1 VSRERARELARRA
14 LERGDA
20 TGWFEELYAEA
31 RSEADI
37 SWADLVPNPS
47 LVAWLDSRERLSARG
62 EAARLSGRALKVG
75 AGLGDDA
82 EELAR
87 RGLDVTAFDVAPT
100 AVEWARRRFPDS
112 AVDYVVADVLAPPAE
127 WRGGFDFVLEAYTL
141 QVLPPAAR
149 PVAARAIAETLAP
162 GGTLLVIAR
171 GRDAGE
177 DEGAMPWPLTPEEVR
192 GLFSS
197 LTLVAFDD
205 FVDDEDP
212 PVRRLRAEYAAPAN
226 FGH

>member
-14 LERGDA
+14 LARGDA

-31 RSEADI
+31 QSEADI

-47 LVAWLDSRERLSARG
+47 LVEWLDTHPV
-62 EAARLSGRALKVG
+62 SGRALKVG

-82 EELAR
+82 EELVR
-87 RGLDVTAFDVAPT
+87 RGLTVTAFDVAPT

-112 AVDYVVADVLAPPAE
+112 AVDYVVADVLAPPAD
-127 WRGGFDFVLEAYTL
+127 WRGAFEFVLEAYTL
-141 QVLPPAAR
+141 QVLPPQSR

-162 GGTLLVIAR
+162 GGRLLVIAR

-177 DEGAMPWPLTPEEVR
+177 DEGAMPWPLTPDELR
-192 GLFSS
+192 GSFAA

-212 PVRRLRAEYAAPAN
+212 PVRRLRAEYVAPAN
-226 FGH
+226 PGI

>member
-20 TGWFEELYAEA
+20 TGWFEQLYGEA

-37 SWADLVPNPS
+37 SWADLEPNPS
-47 LVAWLDSRERLSARG
+47 LIAWLDERG

-87 RGLDVTAFDVAPT
+87 RGLAVTAFDVAPT
-100 AVEWARRRFPDS
+100 AVAWARRRFPDS
-112 AVDYVVADVLAPPAE
+112 VVDYVVADVLAPPPA
-127 WRGGFDFVLEAYTL
+127 WRGAFDFVLEAYTL
-141 QVLPPAAR
+141 QVLPPDKR
-149 PVAARAIAETLAP
+149 PVAARAIAETVAP

-171 GRDAGE
+171 GREPAE
-177 DEGAMPWPLTPEEVR
+177 DEGAMPWPLTPEELR

-205 FVDDEDP
+205 FLDDEHP
-212 PVRRLRAEYAAPAN
+212 PVRRLRAEYAAPKSGAPPRRS
-226 FGH
+226 